1 MEVLCYLEPFNVSLE
16 GLEAGGGVFLFGYF
30 QELLVDGRFE
40 YDVMILLFLPNRHNP
55 FQVFPQLLI
64 ILLQAFAYSFNVGYQ
79 IVIHS
84 LEGKPSQII
93 SLLGKYYFFF
103 LPLVIASG
111 KLEGV
116 VFWILIKGEADYT
129 FVLHVD
135 A

>member
-30 QELLVDGRFE
+30 KELLVDGRFE
-40 YDVMILLFLPNRHNP
+40 YDVMILLFLTDRHNP
-55 FQVFPQLLI
+55 LQVFPQLLI
-64 ILLQAFAYSFNVGYQ
+64 VLLQAFAYSFNVGYQ

-111 KLEGV
+111 KLERV